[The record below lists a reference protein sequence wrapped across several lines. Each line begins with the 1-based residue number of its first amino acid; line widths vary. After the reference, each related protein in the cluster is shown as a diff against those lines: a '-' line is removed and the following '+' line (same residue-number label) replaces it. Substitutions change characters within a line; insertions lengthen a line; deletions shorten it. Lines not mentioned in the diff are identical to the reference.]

1 MIQPNTPFNPQDLES
16 IWSALLSHQPHLI
29 RAAFETLSTEEQA
42 AVLAHLKR
50 MAEEPGWHDE
60 QRASARAALAALQVN
75 H

>member
-1 MIQPNTPFNPQDLES
+1 MQPIEKFDPQDLES
-16 IWSALLSHQPHLI
+16 LWSALLSRNPDLI
-29 RAAFETLSTEEQA
+29 LAAYHVLSAQEQA